1 MFGRLNF
8 RKLKTLGG
16 YKMAEQEKAIDVE
29 KLLKNKLKSVSIG
42 SLENAIAKVVSELV
56 GEDYKC
62 AIGEVKYT
70 LFSGA
75 DFHIKIELTYNP
87 NE

>member
-1 MFGRLNF
+1 MPTG
-8 RKLKTLGG
+8 
-16 YKMAEQEKAIDVE
+16 QEKTIDVD

-42 SLENAIAKVVSELV
+42 SLEEAISKVVSEMV

-62 AIGEVKYT
+62 TIGEVKYT

-75 DFHIKIELTYNP
+75 DFHVKIELTYNP
-87 NE
+87 EQ

>member
-1 MFGRLNF
+1 MS
-8 RKLKTLGG
+8 
-16 YKMAEQEKAIDVE
+16 EQEKAIDVE

-62 AIGEVKYT
+62 TIGEVKYT

-75 DFHIKIELTYNP
+75 DFHVKIELTYNP